1 MKCSGTIYTCDEC
14 GKQAV
19 DAAWEPETPKGWITA
34 QTYTSYDRLSLMV
47 DGVLVQVSL
56 KDKCFCGTPCLT
68 FHIGKTV
75 ADAVTEAKDE
85 AAEEE
90 ATGGEARNA

>member
-1 MKCSGTIYTCDEC
+1 MKCSGTIFICDEC
-14 GKQAV
+14 GRQKV
-19 DAAWEPETPKGWITA
+19 NTGYDPDLPEGWITL
-34 QTYTSYDRLSLMV
+34 QTYTSYDRLGLMV
-47 DGVLVQVSL
+47 DGVPIQVSL

-85 AAEEE
+85 AAGVVEMGGEE
-90 ATGGEARNA
+90 AVI